1 MQAMNYCRQM
11 TPTFEHA
18 IRVLA
23 ENTDEKSIALRDE
36 YMSALKMAQ
45 AANKFTL
52 PTGGRVIVD
61 YELRGLGNM
70 ELRLPFRTVALEYP
84 VASDG
89 RMQKHVVLA
98 EEQDDRI
105 VMQYVIG
112 FEGDDW
118 IPAGRVHMPRTN
130 YAKDCGG
137 YFYPEILVE
146 DTECPEDFALAP
158 AIALLSFLNALAC
171 SNVHIDKLPARKTNK
186 KRRGLAF
193 DEYHVLMID
202 VPGHANGHRCLGV
215 ESGRSPREHLRRG
228 HIRRLQSGARI
239 WVNAAVV
246 NAGKGLRG
254 VSKDYAVRAPSNA
267 KVTGASPT
275 DASK

>member
-23 ENTDEKSIALRDE
+23 ESTDEKSIALRNE
-36 YMSALKMAQ
+36 YMSALEIAQ
-45 AANKFTL
+45 AAKKFTL

-61 YELRGLGNM
+61 YELRGLGDM
-70 ELRLPFRTVALEYP
+70 ELRLPFKTVALEYP
-84 VASDG
+84 VPSDG

-146 DTECPEDFALAP
+146 NPECPEDLALEP
-158 AIALLSFLNALAC
+158 AVAIISFLNALAC

-186 KRRGLAF
+186 KKRGLAF
-193 DEYHVLMID
+193 DEYHVLTID
-202 VPGHANGHRCLGV
+202 VPGNVHGHGSNGDG
-215 ESGRSPREHLRRG
+215 SGRSPREHLRRG
-228 HIRRLQSGARI
+228 HIRRLQSGMRV

-246 NAGKGLRG
+246 NAGKGLCG
-254 VSKDYAVRAPSNA
+254 VSKDYAVRAPSNL
-267 KVTGASPT
+267 K
-275 DASK
+275 